1 MQLLLTEEAFE
12 VDIKKSYM
20 QADAVKT
27 VKTRGIEE
35 VFEDKVRTLF

>member
-1 MQLLLTEEAFE
+1 MEIDESFEE
-12 VDIKKSYM
+12 DIKKGYR